1 MMQFEICYFDTIS
14 LKAIENFL
22 LTRCYKNV
30 KWQTLWTN
38 FELNNKNLGK
48 LFLVRQVLVNEERIN
63 KKKKGA
69 TATLNNLNAPTLPRK
84 IEKPEKNLEVA
95 ST

>member
-48 LFLVRQVLVNEERIN
+48 LFLVWQVLVNEERI
-63 KKKKGA
+63 K
-69 TATLNNLNAPTLPRK
+69 PRK
-84 IEKPEKNLEVA
+84 KRGNCHLKQFKCSNI
-95 ST
+95 T